1 MKVIRIH
8 FHLFRN
14 EEWFQLF
21 TEFRDLVLKYNPDA
35 LNISELWV
43 TFLILYTDADTA
55 LEVIRKSMNTVLMH
69 EADYVR
75 NRTFRGFVDAVKS
88 ALNHFDP
95 QKREAAR
102 LLMILL
108 DHFGNLARKAPNEE
122 TAGIYNLMQELN
134 GAYADKVRILLLED
148 WTRQLAADNEAYE
161 VLVKDRNVEVAQR
174 SKLRMKEIRSEM
186 QDVYAKIVERI
197 EAVITLNGETPQFM
211 GFVNELNAFLKRYAD
226 VLAQRKGKSRNIN
239 L

>member
-1 MKVIRIH
+1 MKIIKVDFKR
-8 FHLFRN
+8 FRN

-35 LNISELWV
+35 LNISELWI

-55 LEVIRKSMNTVLMH
+55 LEIIRKSADTVLML
-69 EADYVR
+69 EADHVR
-75 NRTFRGFVDAVKS
+75 DCTFRGFVDAVKS

-134 GAYADKVRILLLED
+134 GAYADNVRILSLED
-148 WTRQLAADNEAYE
+148 WTRQLATDNEAYE
-161 VLVKDRNVEVAQR
+161 VLVKDRNIEVAQR
-174 SKLRMKEIRSEM
+174 SKLRMKEIRNEM

-197 EAVITLNGETPQFM
+197 EATITLNGEVPPFAE
-211 GFVNELNAFLKRYAD
+211 FVNELNAFLKRYAD
-226 VLAQRKGKSRNIN
+226 VLAQRKGKSQKN
-239 L
+239 

>member
-1 MKVIRIH
+1 MKIIKVDFKR
-8 FHLFRN
+8 FRN

-35 LNISELWV
+35 LNISELWI

-55 LEVIRKSMNTVLMH
+55 LEIIRKSADTVLML
-69 EADYVR
+69 EADHVR
-75 NRTFRGFVDAVKS
+75 DRTFRGFVDAVKS
-88 ALNHFDP
+88 AINHFDP

-148 WTRQLAADNEAYE
+148 WMRQLAADNEAYE

-197 EAVITLNGETPQFM
+197 EATITLNGEMPPFAE
-211 GFVNELNAFLKRYAD
+211 FVNELNAFLKRYAD

-239 L
+239 S